1 MSGAPMLS
9 LRGITAFYGAIQAL
23 KGVDLDVN
31 PGEIVTLIG
40 ANGAGKST
48 LMMTI
53 CGAPRARTG
62 RIVFDGRDITQ
73 LPTHEIMRLGI
84 AQAPEGRRIFPRMS
98 VHENLLMGAHNRPNT
113 EVEESTELVFALFPR
128 LKERMA
134 QRGGTLSGGEQ
145 QMLSIGRALMSRPRL
160 LLLDEPSLG
169 LAPLMV
175 RLIFG
180 AIRDLNRNT
189 GLTVLLVEQNAFQA
203 LRLAH
208 RGYVLV
214 NGAITMAGDGDDLLA
229 RPEIR
234 AAYLE
239 GAH

>member
-1 MSGAPMLS
+1 MSALLR
-9 LRGITAFYGAIQAL
+9 LRGVTAFYGAIQAL
-23 KGVDLDVN
+23 KGVDLEVN
-31 PGEIVTLIG
+31 EGEIVTLIG
-40 ANGAGKST
+40 SNGAGKST

-53 CGAPRARTG
+53 CGNPRARDG
-62 RIVFDGRDITQ
+62 EIHYDGRDITR
-73 LPTHEIMRLGI
+73 LPTFEIMRRGM
-84 AQAPEGRRIFPRMS
+84 AQSPEGRRIFPRMS
-98 VHENLLMGAHNRPNT
+98 VHENLLMGAYGRSQADAS
-113 EVEESTELVFALFPR
+113 EDMERVFALFPR

-145 QMLSIGRALMSRPRL
+145 QMLAIGRALMSRPRL

-169 LAPLMV
+169 LAPLVV

-180 AIRDLNRNT
+180 AIRELNRAT
-189 GLTVLLVEQNAFQA
+189 GLTVLLVEQNAYQA

-214 NGAITMAGDGDDLLA
+214 NGTITMSGGGAELLA

-239 GAH
+239 GGH